1 MALAGSNAGMRLIAQ
16 CSLLKRG
23 DEARLREFLRSGYT
37 EAALQ
42 QSPAAQRLADLQ
54 AAQARYGSLKPTQ
67 VLALEKHRA
76 LVLLQAQQ
84 GGDLPALRADGR
96 GGLSPPH
103 HRIQSAGD
111 GGGNKMRAIAYVIFQ
126 RQITLAVMATGFGGR
141 WADAFSRRPI

>member
-23 DEARLREFLRSGYT
+23 DDARLREFLRSGYT

-84 GGDLPALRADGR
+84 GGAFLLCELTVEEDYP
-96 GGLSPPH
+96 
-103 HRIQSAGD
+103 HRI
-111 GGGNKMRAIAYVIFQ
+111 
-126 RQITLAVMATGFGGR
+126 T
-141 WADAFSRRPI
+141 AFSQQVMGEETK